1 MDYIK
6 LEENLRVGF
15 EVKASYFGNELIID
29 LVEFDEL
36 LKDNLFIQGGYV
48 KGVPEFEDIFERLED
63 KVSVLD
69 DIKHSNFNSKYIIE
83 SLEYEIFL
91 EEEWFELVGN
101 RTIKEIKKDLL
112 GGKLKELEKILSE
125 LKISEF
131 YHSKEIIEDMIEE
144 DKINLVLEN
153 MKVIKGCWRGYSQG
167 DYVEYYTII
176 TYNSKEE
183 KEELEN
189 KIVDKFN
196 YLDILLNGDVY
207 DTNIAIEERKL
218 FREIGGEE
226 EKNIWTVKELDN
238 YGGVVID
245 YLDLEEELKQYIK
258 NMIPKKY
265 HEEVDNKS
273 LEFEIIY

>member
-6 LEENLRVGF
+6 LEENLRVGY
-15 EVKASYFGNELIID
+15 EIRASYFENELISD

-36 LKDNLFIQGGYV
+36 LKDNLFIQGGYI

-63 KVSVLD
+63 RVSVLD
-69 DIKHSNFNSKYIIE
+69 VIKYSNFNSKYIIE

-112 GGKLKELEKILSE
+112 GGKLQELEKILSE

-131 YHSKEIIEDMIEE
+131 YHSREIIEDMIEE

-153 MKVIKGCWRGYSQG
+153 MKVIRGCWRGYSQG

-176 TYNSKEE
+176 TYSSKEE
-183 KEELEN
+183 KEELES
-189 KIVDKFN
+189 KVIDKFN
-196 YLDILLNGDVY
+196 YLDMLLNGDVY
-207 DTNIAIEERKL
+207 DIDIAIEERKL
-218 FREIGGEE
+218 FREVGGEE
-226 EKNIWTVKELDN
+226 EKNIWTVRGLDN
-238 YGGVVID
+238 YGGIVID
-245 YLDLEEELKQYIK
+245 YLELEEELKEFIK

-265 HEEVDNKS
+265 HEEVENKTLE
-273 LEFEIIY
+273 LEFMY